1 VEHLG
6 VSGETR
12 LRVRYAET
20 DKMGVVYHSNF
31 VIWFEV
37 GRVELLRQLG
47 FEYSSMEKDDNC
59 HIPVVDL
66 RVRYK
71 APALYDDEI
80 VIRTSIR
87 NVRSSLIHFGYEVL
101 RAGGDQALL
110 ATGETTHII
119 VDKDFQR
126 CPLPGKY
133 LQAFGASKKS
143 GADQNR

>member
-1 VEHLG
+1 
-6 VSGETR
+6 
-12 LRVRYAET
+12 
-20 DKMGVVYHSNF
+20 
-31 VIWFEV
+31 
-37 GRVELLRQLG
+37 
-47 FEYSSMEKDDNC
+47 
-59 HIPVVDL
+59 
-66 RVRYK
+66 
-71 APALYDDEI
+71 

-101 RAGGDQALL
+101 RAAGDQALL

-143 GADQNR
+143 ADQNR